1 MHEYRIYTELYWTI
15 FLRADMLEFVLF
27 LLKKKK
33 KKSPQIIKT
42 SLSIRIEFVFFSF
55 DRSEI

>member
-33 KKSPQIIKT
+33 SPQIIKT
-42 SLSIRIEFVFFSF
+42 SLSIKIEFVFFSF